1 MKIPKYIDNLISR
14 RERLAYELEDACRAL
29 EEWLEKNGW
38 DDLLSGDDLMEDT
51 HGGVEIYCN
60 PSESAKRI
68 RKYIEENL

>member
-38 DDLLSGDDLMEDT
+38 DDMLDGDLMEDT
-51 HGGVEIYCN
+51 HGGVEIYVN
-60 PSESAKRI
+60 PDESADRI
-68 RKYIEENL
+68 RRYIEDKL